1 MQAERYVRGEG
12 FLEEG
17 RLEAA
22 KQEFEFAEPYLD
34 AAERAQECVHMM
46 ADMLEADGNLL
57 QAALAFI
64 EVKDYSDSLDRAV
77 ALAEQLFQS
86 EKYDDAAQVYEALGN
101 GYEEQ
106 LTQASTYATEFE
118 HANQMIDDQSFE
130 TAIED
135 LTKIPGDFA
144 YRGITAEQCIQQIKK
159 AQAIS
164 ATGGKF
170 VTVDLSVMKVVST
183 SKSTGSWHSWE
194 NDAAGNGLRL
204 IIRQRLL
211 TMGVFPSRV
220 PCSFSALQTLQP
232 LPAFLTMIWLEK
244 TSASII

>member
-130 TAIED
+130 T
-135 LTKIPGDFA
+135 LLRTLP
-144 YRGITAEQCIQQIKK
+144 RS
-159 AQAIS
+159 QAIS
-164 ATGGKF
+164 
-170 VTVDLSVMKVVST
+170 
-183 SKSTGSWHSWE
+183 
-194 NDAAGNGLRL
+194 L
-204 IIRQRLL
+204 IEASPQN
-211 TMGVFPSRV
+211 
-220 PCSFSALQTLQP
+220 
-232 LPAFLTMIWLEK
+232 
-244 TSASII
+244 SASSRLKRHKQSPQPAENL